1 MSNEDKRETPQ
12 GDENQQKKAYTPP
25 VLVQWGSL
33 RDLTQ
38 RNGWNGNSDG
48 GKGKQQRRT
57 R

>member
-1 MSNEDKRETPQ
+1 VSTEKELEIEQ
-12 GDENQQKKAYTPP
+12 GEKKQQKKPYEPP

-33 RDLTQ
+33 REITQ
-38 RNGWNGNSDG
+38 KNGWNGNSDG